1 MNALKGKMPI
11 YKFLGNIFL
20 TSIFNLVF
28 KTQFTDCHTG
38 MWAYKVSALKK
49 INFDKIDNG
58 YNFDSQLRINFVN
71 KNLRIKEIPIQTF
84 YRDEHS
90 SYHIKYST
98 NFLREIFTYR

>member
-1 MNALKGKMPI
+1 MFGPGSNSGAYNSSPMPGNRRQDERLKNYELWK
-11 YKFLGNIFL
+11 KFCSKNK
-20 TSIFNLVF
+20 SIFPIKRKLNKNIVPWLYPVYI
-28 KTQFTDCHTG
+28 K
-38 MWAYKVSALKK
+38 
-49 INFDKIDNG
+49 
-58 YNFDSQLRINFVN
+58 N